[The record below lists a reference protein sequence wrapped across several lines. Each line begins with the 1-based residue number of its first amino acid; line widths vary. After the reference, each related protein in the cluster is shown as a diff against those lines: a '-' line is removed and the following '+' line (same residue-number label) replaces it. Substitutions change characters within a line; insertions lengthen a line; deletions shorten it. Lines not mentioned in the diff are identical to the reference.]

1 MTRPSPQQ
9 TRQHAHKTSCLPG
22 SPHACRGS
30 AALSTL
36 DDSRNIYH
44 VVVAQRA
51 VAKRHATA
59 LGTHLV
65 ATEVDQRVD
74 AVVLQLWVLCVM
86 PLSLSHHLVI
96 TLTQSRQPLSVH
108 LLRIVQLLHHTPART
123 VAVARA
129 HQRHEAVVL
138 QQRVLRQRRLQH
150 AARVEEQEDLVAAVD
165 DRNRLDFWNVGMNG
179 ELCRV
184 VRRLV
189 NAHRAVVVDGERG
202 TTLKEEEGRY
212 SL

>member
-1 MTRPSPQQ
+1 M
-9 TRQHAHKTSCLPG
+9 
-22 SPHACRGS
+22 
-30 AALSTL
+30 
-36 DDSRNIYH
+36 I
-44 VVVAQRA
+44 VAQRA
-51 VAKRHATA
+51 VAKRYATA

-65 ATEVDQRVD
+65 TTEVDQRVD
-74 AVVLQLWVLCVM
+74 AVILQLRVLWIM
-86 PLSLSHHLVI
+86 PLLTLHHLVI

-108 LLRIVQLLHHTPART
+108 LLRVVQLLHYTPTRT

-184 VRRLV
+184 VRRLA

>member
-74 AVVLQLWVLCVM
+74 AVVLQLWVLRVM
-86 PLSLSHHLVI
+86 PLS
-96 TLTQSRQPLSVH
+96 TLPPSRDHAHSVPPTA
-108 LLRIVQLLHHTPART
+108 LCPPPPYSAAPHHTPART

-184 VRRLV
+184 VRRLA